1 MSIESYLYPA
11 LSILLFLLLS
21 SSIDAQRRYKRLRS
35 RYDRQRKDG
44 RPGYRW
50 FALLLPFGLFHL
62 RIAFGLIMILCTW
75 RYGKHLAKHR
85 KEVVF
90 QQFAYRAYR
99 YLNMQLNA
107 GVRLEDAL
115 GRLHLMTPHR
125 GLQAEVSEFTGTYLR
140 NYHLDQAMEVLSHYE
155 DSYLLKNALR
165 RFDVE
170 GGGGLY
176 RQEEKLMFEKYL
188 TGLRLGYKNR
198 RQQMVFVGIVYLG
211 LLVILILIPI
221 LFDMMMATQLLF
233 T

>member
-1 MSIESYLYPA
+1 MDGKTVMLATASLLTSF
-11 LSILLFLLLS
+11 LLFA
-21 SSIDAQRRYKRLRS
+21 SIDASRRHKRIRM
-35 RYDRQRKDG
+35 RYDRRTQKKRS
-44 RPGYRW
+44 PYLW
-50 FALLLPFGLFHL
+50 LLLLVPVSFLHL
-62 RIAFGLIMILCTW
+62 RIAFGLIMGTGIW
-75 RYGKHLAKHR
+75 RYSKHLARHR
-85 KEVVF
+85 RQVIF

-115 GRLHLMTPHR
+115 GRIHLMTPHA
-125 GLQAEVSEFTGTYLR
+125 GLQAEVAEFTTIYLR
-140 NYHLDQAMEVLSHYE
+140 NYHLDRAMEVLSHYE

-165 RFDVE
+165 RFDTE

-221 LFDMMMATQLLF
+221 LYEMMTATQLLF
-233 T
+233 A